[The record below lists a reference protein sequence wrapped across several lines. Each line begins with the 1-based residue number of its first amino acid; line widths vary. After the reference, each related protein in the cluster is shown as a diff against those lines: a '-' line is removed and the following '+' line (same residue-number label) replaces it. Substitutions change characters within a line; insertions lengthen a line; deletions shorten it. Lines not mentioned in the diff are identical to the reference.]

1 MLAALATRAGIMLIK
16 SGKKEKVIWTPEF
29 ICFPATDI
37 MWQTA
42 LHFPTQSWCE
52 IHTVMETVKPKTQR
66 KDRHCFPP
74 EDEILPIML
83 LPYCLQFPKLW
94 QCQNYFIP
102 SLQWHL
108 PYTMLTNF
116 FQQVSSAT
124 LSNYLGTHTIL
135 KSSTFG
141 CVPGTSPFQCV
152 H

>member
-1 MLAALATRAGIMLIK
+1 MWATIATRAEIILIK
-16 SGKKEKVIWTPEF
+16 SGRKTKEIDPSTRIHVSWL
-29 ICFPATDI
+29 TDI

-42 LHFPTQSWCE
+42 LHFPHSPDVRCTQSC
-52 IHTVMETVKPKTQR
+52 KLLSL
-66 KDRHCFPP
+66 RHKGSIPISSP

-83 LPYCLQFPKLW
+83 LPYCLQFPKLR
-94 QCQNYFIP
+94 QCQNYLIP
-102 SLQWHL
+102 FLQWHL
-108 PYTMLTNF
+108 SYTMLTNF